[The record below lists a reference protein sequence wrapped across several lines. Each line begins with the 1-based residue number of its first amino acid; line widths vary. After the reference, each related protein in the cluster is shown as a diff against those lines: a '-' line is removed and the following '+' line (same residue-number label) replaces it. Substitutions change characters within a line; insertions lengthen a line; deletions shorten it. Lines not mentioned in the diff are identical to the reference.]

1 MAIGKQVILSW
12 FSRRVNWGTER
23 VNNSCRT
30 TAADH
35 GGLAK
40 IHVHRGGSCIALLMT
55 SLDYFL
61 ISDSRELLTAKSFSP
76 ISAEYPSPKDLPPGA
91 GSCLPPS

>member
-12 FSRRVNWGTER
+12 FSRRANWGTER
-23 VNNSCRT
+23 VSNVCRA

-35 GGLAK
+35 GQLAK
-40 IHVHRGGSCIALLMT
+40 IHAHRGGFCIALLMT
-55 SLDYFL
+55 GLGYFL
-61 ISDSRELLTAKSFSP
+61 ISDSREFITAKSLLP
-76 ISAEYPSPKDLPPGA
+76 ISAEYPSPPEA